1 MAQSSPI
8 TDLSSLN
15 KKEIAAFLDSFDT
28 VISDCDGVLWRA
40 AEGPISGS
48 PQTINKLKSLGKK
61 VFLMSN
67 NSASP
72 LERYVT
78 LCEKM
83 GMPISK
89 ENIITPSAAVAYY
102 LKEQNLENKKIFV
115 LGTSHF
121 MDYLREAGLH
131 CSENGPYPIVEDLP
145 SLMRELSNLDSD
157 VGTVVI
163 DTDPNINFI
172 KMMKAVQYLK
182 KPDCHFILAASDVS
196 AILTKDLNLIGP
208 GCFSALLEK
217 FTGRTPIVM
226 GKPEVYMVHLI
237 EKIHPLNP
245 SRTLMIGDSLDHDIL
260 LGSHCGFQT
269 LFVLSGHGA
278 LEDATDENN
287 MPKYYLNKL
296 GDLLPLLSSQ

>member
-15 KKEIAAFLDSFDT
+15 KEEIAAFLDSFDT
-28 VISDCDGVLWRA
+28 VISDCD
-40 AEGPISGS
+40 GS

-67 NSASP
+67 NSASS
-72 LERYVT
+72 LEKYVT
-78 LCEKM
+78 SCERM
-83 GMPISK
+83 GMPIPK
-89 ENIITPSAAVAYY
+89 
-102 LKEQNLENKKIFV
+102 
-115 LGTSHF
+115 
-121 MDYLREAGLH
+121 
-131 CSENGPYPIVEDLP
+131 PYPVVEDLP
-145 SLMRELSNLDSD
+145 SLMSELSNLDSD
-157 VGTVVI
+157 VGAVVI

-182 KPDCHFILAASDVS
+182 RPDCHFILAASDVS
-196 AILTKDLNLIGP
+196 AILTKDLKLIGP

-217 FTGRTPIVM
+217 FTGRSPIVI
-226 GKPEVYMVHLI
+226 GKPEVYMAHLI

-260 LGSHCGFQT
+260 LGSRCGFQT
-269 LFVLSGHGA
+269 LLVLSGQCA
-278 LEDATDENN
+278 LEDATDEDN
-287 MPKYYLNKL
+287 MPKYSLNKL